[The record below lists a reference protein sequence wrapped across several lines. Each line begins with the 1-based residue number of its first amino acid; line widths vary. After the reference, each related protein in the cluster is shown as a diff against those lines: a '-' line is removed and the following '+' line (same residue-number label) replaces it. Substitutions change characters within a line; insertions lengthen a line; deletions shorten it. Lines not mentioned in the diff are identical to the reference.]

1 MCSNCN
7 PPKNECSCEKK
18 HGCCKRKCC
27 EPKPKNCCC
36 EPKPKNCCCEP
47 KPKNCDCGC
56 CEYGPMLMTNAKPV
70 HDNRGVSG
78 GYGNGANLTQSYGII
93 Y

>member
-1 MCSNCN
+1 MCSNCK
-7 PPKNECSCEKK
+7 PSKNECSCEKK

-27 EPKPKNCCC
+27 EPKPKNCG
-36 EPKPKNCCCEP
+36 
-47 KPKNCDCGC
+47 CGC
-56 CEYGPMLMTNAKPV
+56 CEHVPMLMTNAKPV